1 MLTSSYAQ
9 EFIDYNFPTCIN
21 IAPKITK
28 KYAIKTGTTNTDHL
42 IFGYNQ
48 ELLMGIWA
56 GYDNNKESDVKDG
69 NLIKNMWVDTMEASL
84 KDLKGNGWYEIP
96 NNVVGVLVDPIS
108 GKPANEST
116 KKKKMLY
123 YLKGS
128 EPFEDAEEL
137 DNLIPTIKTE

>member
-1 MLTSSYAQ
+1 
-9 EFIDYNFPTCIN
+9 
-21 IAPKITK
+21 
-28 KYAIKTGTTNTDHL
+28 
-42 IFGYNQ
+42 
-48 ELLMGIWA
+48 MGIWA
-56 GYDNNKESDVKDG
+56 GSDNNKESDVKDG

-128 EPFEDAEEL
+128 EPFEESKEL
-137 DNLIPTIKTE
+137 DDLIPTMKTIE